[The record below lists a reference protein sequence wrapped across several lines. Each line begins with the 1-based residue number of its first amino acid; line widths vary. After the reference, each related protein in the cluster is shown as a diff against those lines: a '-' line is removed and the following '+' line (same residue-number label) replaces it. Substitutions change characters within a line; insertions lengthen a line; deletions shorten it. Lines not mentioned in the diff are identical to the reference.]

1 MEQEESRD
9 LVDRASRGDALAID
23 QLLDRHLP
31 GLRLYVRERLS
42 PSLLAKESGSDI
54 VQSVCREVLEA
65 LHGFEY
71 QGEAA
76 FRGWL
81 NQAALRKLVDR
92 QRHYD
97 TQKRGAGQELV
108 SLSATALSSNE
119 ASLLARSIGSPSGDA
134 IMREEVERLER
145 AFEQL
150 SVSDRTI
157 VRMVYI
163 HGMTHAQVAEKLDM
177 TETASRKALSRAL
190 AKLSRI
196 LA

>member
-1 MEQEESRD
+1 MAKDESKE

-42 PSLLAKESGSDI
+42 PALGAKESGSDI

-65 LHGFEY
+65 LDGFDY

-81 NQAALRKLVDR
+81 NRAALRKIVDR

-97 TQKRGAGQELV
+97 AQKRGAGRELV
-108 SLSATALSSNE
+108 SLSAKSLSSNE
-119 ASLLARSIGSPSGDA
+119 ITLLAASIGSPSGDA
-134 IMREEVERLER
+134 MLREEVERLER

-150 SVSDRTI
+150 SDVDRRI
-157 VRMVYI
+157 VRMIYI
-163 HGMTHAQVAEKLDM
+163 NGMSHTQAAEQLELTDA
-177 TETASRKALSRAL
+177 ASRKTLSRAL